1 MVNFAATCPW
11 SGLGNMASPAFVP
24 MFFVMAIL
32 RRKPNMYHAAA
43 CCSAEAQISIMYH
56 ANNSEG
62 SRMHHKPG
70 GSKRAVKT
78 SQF

>member
-1 MVNFAATCPW
+1 
-11 SGLGNMASPAFVP
+11 
-24 MFFVMAIL
+24 MFFIMAIS
-32 RRKPNMYHAAA
+32 RRKPKSGNVAA